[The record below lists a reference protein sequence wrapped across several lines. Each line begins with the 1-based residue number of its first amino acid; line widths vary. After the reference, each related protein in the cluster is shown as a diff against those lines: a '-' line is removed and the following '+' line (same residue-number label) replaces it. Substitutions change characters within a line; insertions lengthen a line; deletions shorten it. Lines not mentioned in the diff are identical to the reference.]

1 MSDAII
7 CYCEKYGIYEIYKV
21 IGKNTIVYYS
31 YFGSEGFYKITKN
44 IATGKEI
51 RKHLRYTK
59 PPKFL
64 VTENGTRYNYFC
76 G

>member
-1 MSDAII
+1 MNNAII
-7 CYCEKYGIYEIYKV
+7 CYCEQHGIYEIYKTV
-21 IGKNTIVYYS
+21 GNTIIYYS
-31 YFGSEGFYKITKN
+31 YFGREGFYKITKN
-44 IATGKEI
+44 IVTGREV

-64 VTENGTRYNYFC
+64 VSSNGTRYNYFT